1 VAWAK
6 VQDQLVRRPLLTA
19 TVFLILGIAGHR
31 VVEVGPRILIALVAA
46 CVALAVVSRQRAV
59 ADVIIGIALV
69 LVGVAVARL
78 DGFYFSNDH
87 IGRFTREHPR
97 LARLEVEVVTAPRV
111 ISSGGDARPLPARQ
125 IMQGEVRK
133 ILTSEGWQS
142 GSGRVLIQLQEP
154 RGDLEI
160 RQTLLVLGM
169 LERPAPAMNPG
180 QVDWASHYREQ
191 RVLASIEVPHGG
203 NVSIIAAPG
212 PNVLDR
218 VRAKVRSA
226 LAEGF
231 SRERSLDHALLRA
244 LVLGDSDPQLRDVQE
259 EFQRTGTSHH
269 LAISGMHVAVIGW
282 LVYAVCRWFLVSPRK
297 AAWAGMIVVVMY
309 GAVALPS
316 APVIRSVLFCLLF
329 GLGLVSI
336 RSLDG
341 VHLVALSALLM
352 LVYHPLDLFNAG
364 FQLSFGTTLGLLL
377 FTPKMV
383 AWLHTKMLDPD
394 VEIARRAQMPTR
406 WSERKRWLKLK
417 TADVLGATLIASV
430 VAAPLTA
437 FHFNQFSIWSIAAT
451 IVLIPPVF
459 LSLVIGVLKILVSLV
474 CPPLSPVMAE
484 LAAWPVMAM
493 RWCVEFFAKLPGND
507 VALPL
512 QSVWVVLAF
521 YLLLAAFL
529 IPVQKVGVRRTMK
542 GLVAAGMAM
551 LLFLPLLIGP
561 TVAKSGELRLTMLA
575 VGAGQCAVMELPGG
589 KVMLVDAGSQG
600 TDLWRKCVGPYLKT
614 RGISQ
619 VDSIYLSHAN
629 YDHYSGVA
637 DGVRVGR
644 PKYVFVGP
652 MFEVQAREH
661 LAGKV
666 LLSELGDLQQ
676 VISAGRRI
684 ELDRET
690 MLEVI
695 WPSVGNR
702 NLLANDTSLVMKVTL
717 RGGGTILF
725 TGDIQEAAMR
735 ALLRT
740 PELLKCDVLVA
751 PHHGSSELATA
762 EFVKAAD
769 PKVIISSNDSTLTQ
783 KQRAFDRVVADRTLY
798 RTHECGAVTVTIDAG
813 GNVGVETFRQGAR
826 NFLSTKSTKGH

>member
-1 VAWAK
+1 
-6 VQDQLVRRPLLTA
+6 
-19 TVFLILGIAGHR
+19 
-31 VVEVGPRILIALVAA
+31 
-46 CVALAVVSRQRAV
+46 
-59 ADVIIGIALV
+59 
-69 LVGVAVARL
+69 
-78 DGFYFSNDH
+78 
-87 IGRFTREHPR
+87 
-97 LARLEVEVVTAPRV
+97 
-111 ISSGGDARPLPARQ
+111 
-125 IMQGEVRK
+125 
-133 ILTSEGWQS
+133 
-142 GSGRVLIQLQEP
+142 
-154 RGDLEI
+154 
-160 RQTLLVLGM
+160 
-169 LERPAPAMNPG
+169 
-180 QVDWASHYREQ
+180 
-191 RVLASIEVPHGG
+191 
-203 NVSIIAAPG
+203 
-212 PNVLDR
+212 
-218 VRAKVRSA
+218 
-226 LAEGF
+226 
-231 SRERSLDHALLRA
+231 
-244 LVLGDSDPQLRDVQE
+244 
-259 EFQRTGTSHH
+259 
-269 LAISGMHVAVIGW
+269 
-282 LVYAVCRWFLVSPRK
+282 
-297 AAWAGMIVVVMY
+297 
-309 GAVALPS
+309 
-316 APVIRSVLFCLLF
+316 
-329 GLGLVSI
+329 
-336 RSLDG
+336 
-341 VHLVALSALLM
+341 
-352 LVYHPLDLFNAG
+352 
-364 FQLSFGTTLGLLL
+364 
-377 FTPKMV
+377 
-383 AWLHTKMLDPD
+383 
-394 VEIARRAQMPTR
+394 
-406 WSERKRWLKLK
+406 
-417 TADVLGATLIASV
+417 
-430 VAAPLTA
+430 
-437 FHFNQFSIWSIAAT
+437 
-451 IVLIPPVF
+451 
-459 LSLVIGVLKILVSLV
+459 
-474 CPPLSPVMAE
+474 
-484 LAAWPVMAM
+484 
-493 RWCVEFFAKLPGND
+493 
-507 VALPL
+507 
-512 QSVWVVLAF
+512 
-521 YLLLAAFL
+521 L

-798 RTHECGAVTVTIDAG
+798 RTHECGAVTVTIAAG